1 MRDVLHKHIGCAL
14 RNQQLVVTIGALT
27 PSNGGDSDTGTHQN
41 CCAGCAQTR
50 TALAATKDRT
60 KELHQARQDD
70 DETAHRREVG
80 LLRAE
85 LQRYRDE
92 RDVTLRNHAARL
104 NDLKIEHDAAIARTE
119 QTNNKTIQT
128 MQEHHRAAVAQM
140 ERDLQHLQASKDEHE
155 KTAQNVEERLGVAEK
170 QRRKW
175 LSQVQALRGGFR
187 VVCRMRPPLPGEEE
201 EKQKEEDTEKEDK
214 GGKDD
219 GGGGWLRCRLAPPSS
234 SAAVL
239 LDIQPV
245 CKAYPMDE
253 FLGPSRTVADVAD
266 EIEPLVHSL
275 VFAKGA
281 ARVGRG
287 VVLASGQTASGKTT
301 CIRACLERVADVVH
315 NDGGDGNS
323 SRIPIACSFVQVYGD
338 EYSDLFADI
347 KTTTTTTIP
356 PPPLKIPM
364 PRSKADGF
372 MLGAQVRRAAS
383 RHELISLLLEGSA
396 RRYTCATTIN
406 AASSRSHAFFTMVF
420 QIDDDTTSMLTLV
433 DLAGSERPNNQP
445 VSCPSPSSSP
455 SHNPKEGI
463 EINKSL
469 MTLRTGFARLT
480 QADNSNNNLQ
490 SFFRGNKMTE
500 LLGYMLGEDARTVR
514 VLVLLT
520 INPAKSNLHQTISTL
535 EFGVLVASRT
545 VLKKKSVISDPRSR
559 FSSRVAEAK

>member
-1 MRDVLHKHIGCAL
+1 MA
-14 RNQQLVVTIGALT
+14 VTIGALA
-27 PSNGGDSDTGTHQN
+27 PPNGGDLDAGNHQD
-41 CCAGCAQTR
+41 CCAECAQTR
-50 TALAATKDRT
+50 TALAAAKNRT
-60 KELHQARQDD
+60 GELLQVQQDD
-70 DETAHRREVG
+70 NETAHRREVG

-85 LQRYRDE
+85 LQRYKDE
-92 RDVTLRNHAARL
+92 RDATLRKHAAHL
-104 NDLKIEHDAAIARTE
+104 HDLKIEHDEAIARTE
-119 QTNNKTIQT
+119 QTKNKTIQT
-128 MQEHHRAAVAQM
+128 MQERHRAAVAQM
-140 ERDLQHLQASKDEHE
+140 ERDQLQLQTIKDEHE
-155 KTAQNVEERLGVAEK
+155 KTVQNMEERLGVAEK

-187 VVCRMRPPLPGEEE
+187 VVCRMRPLLPGEEE
-201 EKQKEEDTEKEDK
+201 EKQKEKDTENEEK
-214 GGKDD
+214 GGKDN
-219 GGGGWLRCRLAPPSS
+219 GGGGWLRCRLAPPTS

-239 LDIQPV
+239 LDIQSV

-253 FLGPSRTVADVAD
+253 FLGPSRTIADVAD

-281 ARVGRG
+281 TRVSRG

-301 CIRACLERVADVVH
+301 CIRASLERVADVVYD
-315 NDGGDGNS
+315 DGGDGNS
-323 SRIPIACSFVQVYGD
+323 SRIKIACSFVQVYGD

-347 KTTTTTTIP
+347 KTTTTATIP

-383 RHELISLLLEGSA
+383 RDELISLLVEGSA
-396 RRYTCATTIN
+396 RRYTCATTMN
-406 AASSRSHAFFTMVF
+406 VASSRSHTFFTMVF
-420 QIDDDTTSMLTLV
+420 QTDDDNKTSMLTLV
-433 DLAGSERPNNQP
+433 DLAGSERSSNQP
-445 VSCPSPSSSP
+445 VSCPSPSPSSSP

-480 QADNSNNNLQ
+480 QANNSNNNFQ

-520 INPAKSNLHQTISTL
+520 INPAKANLHQSISTL
-535 EFGVLVASRT
+535 EFGALIASRT
-545 VLKKKSVISDPRSR
+545 VLKKKKKSVTSDDRSR
-559 FSSRVAEAK
+559 LSSCVAEDE